1 MAEYQP
7 FVNLGP
13 GDSIKEELAYYGW
26 DQKALAEIL
35 GKTEK
40 HISSVL
46 NNKTVITFD
55 MARELSAVFRQSPEY
70 WLNLDAQHRL
80 RLQKDAKNGETAA
93 KALIYRYMPV
103 RELRKRGYLPR
114 AKEALIEA
122 VKDFWSMEKLDFG
135 FLEKRAEVNLKKS
148 ENYRQFNPYH
158 ALTWQQIAQN
168 SLKNQF
174 PERPCNRATLLR
186 LASSIPTFSTEPGGL
201 KIFLNR
207 LIQCGV
213 IFAVLPHLS
222 KTYTDGAAFWIENH
236 PVILYTC
243 RQDRIDN
250 FWFTMA
256 HEIGHVA
263 LHGRKRRSLYIDSLE
278 HLDLSNAKEKEADD
292 FATGILKSK
301 EILTDFGTTRRVS
314 EIKIRYCAERLGL
327 HPAIV
332 LGCLQHHGRAS
343 YKALHKLKSKVSP
356 MLPDDC
362 KMR

>member
-13 GDSIKEELAYYGW
+13 GDSIKEDLAYYGW

-40 HISSVL
+40 HISSLL

-55 MARELSAVFRQSPEY
+55 MACQLSAVFKQSPVY
-70 WLNLDAQHRL
+70 WLNLDAQYRL
-80 RLQKDAKNGETAA
+80 RLQEDAKTGETAA

-114 AKEALIEA
+114 AKGALIEA

-135 FLEKRAEVNLKKS
+135 FLEKRAEVNLRKS

-158 ALTWQQIAQN
+158 ALTWQQIAQ
-168 SLKNQF
+168 SHLRDKL
-174 PERPCNRATLLR
+174 PERPYSKTALIR
-186 LASSIPTFSTEPGGL
+186 LASNIPAFSTEPEGVKKSL
-201 KIFLNR
+201 KKLA
-207 LIQCGV
+207 QCGV
-213 IFAVLPHLS
+213 LFSVLPHLP
-222 KTYTDGAAFWIENH
+222 KTYTDGAAFWLKNH

-256 HEIGHVA
+256 HEIGHVV
-263 LHGRKRRSLYIDSLE
+263 LHGRKRDSLFIDSLE
-278 HLDLSNAKEKEADD
+278 YLDLSNTKEKEADA
-292 FATGILKSK
+292 FAAKVLKSK
-301 EILTDFGTTRRVS
+301 EILIDFGKTGRIS
-314 EIKIRYCAERLGL
+314 EIKIRFCAERLGL

-343 YKALHKLKSKVSP
+343 YKALHKLKPKASAL
-356 MLPDDC
+356 LPDDC
-362 KMR
+362 KMK